1 MTDTDPVI
9 QRVHHRIDETNK
21 DLHELELKVEGH
33 NTILHKK
40 NGQLGLVAE
49 VAINT
54 SFRKQ
59 IANDIRKMLFMF
71 IGQGIVILIAV
82 VIWAIQN
89 M

>member
-40 NGQLGLVAE
+40 NGRSQKNRTEHKLLAQVGYFIYMFWIAQITT
-49 VAINT
+49 AIKIT
-54 SFRKQ
+54 
-59 IANDIRKMLFMF
+59 IP
-71 IGQGIVILIAV
+71 
-82 VIWAIQN
+82 
-89 M
+89 